1 MARDTRTNLKTHFQT
16 GDIPTQGNYADFIDS
31 KFNLVDQN
39 SGSLFLTGS
48 VNISASNSTDVFK
61 VESVSSISLKSSPA
75 FIQNYCFI
83 VGNDIIT
90 IFENCTPLFAYIY
103 LCCFIVKFFF
113 IIN

>member
-61 VESVSSISLKSSPA
+61 VESVSSISLK
-75 FIQNYCFI
+75 
-83 VGNDIIT
+83 
-90 IFENCTPLFAYIY
+90 
-103 LCCFIVKFFF
+103 
-113 IIN
+113 